1 MKKILTL
8 ILCLGMG
15 VACAS
20 CGTSNGSEPQ
30 GSVSNRVETSTGSD
44 TKDSTS
50 EVTGSNEEDSS
61 SGSSS
66 DSSDDSSTV
75 TPPII
80 NGENE
85 LPLVPV
91 G

>member
-1 MKKILTL
+1 MKKIWMF

-15 VACAS
+15 LAVAS
-20 CGTSNGSEPQ
+20 CGAKEESSSQASEPASE
-30 GSVSNRVETSTGSD
+30 SVTSSA
-44 TKDSTS
+44 DSST
-50 EVTGSNEEDSS
+50 EDSS
-61 SGSSS
+61 SDSTDSSS
-66 DSSDDSSTV
+66 SV